1 MEKVLSVW
9 SMTLPQGD
17 PMTVNKKKPNPID
30 IHVGSRI
37 RLRRTM
43 LGMSQ
48 ERLGESLGITFQQI
62 QKYEKGTNRVGASR
76 LQNIS
81 SILNVPVSFFFEDAP
96 GEVQGEQPGMAEAAG
111 PNYVVDFLSSSEGPT
126 AESRLRAHRRPEG
139 PPQADRTRQGPG
151 CGRDRRLISPS
162 SYWAPDAGLKCHSR
176 QRGRHSWACPEHLR
190 AHPHCRD
197 AVMVGTSRP

>member
-1 MEKVLSVW
+1 MIE
-9 SMTLPQGD
+9 
-17 PMTVNKKKPNPID
+17 NKKKPNPID

-48 ERLGESLGITFQQI
+48 EKLGESLGITFQQI

-96 GEVQGEQPGMAEAAG
+96 GEHSGALTGGMSEASSS
-111 PNYVVDFLSSSEGPT
+111 NYVVDFLSSSEGLQLNRAFVKITDPKVRRKVVELVKALA
-126 AESRLRAHRRPEG
+126 AE
-139 PPQADRTRQGPG
+139 ADS
-151 CGRDRRLISPS
+151 D
-162 SYWAPDAGLKCHSR
+162 
-176 QRGRHSWACPEHLR
+176 
-190 AHPHCRD
+190 
-197 AVMVGTSRP
+197 

>member
-1 MEKVLSVW
+1 MIE
-9 SMTLPQGD
+9 
-17 PMTVNKKKPNPID
+17 NKKKPNPID

-48 ERLGESLGITFQQI
+48 EKLGESLGITFQQI

-96 GEVQGEQPGMAEAAG
+96 GEQSGQAGTAEASSS
-111 PNYVVDFLSSSEGPT
+111 NYVVD
-126 AESRLRAHRRPEG
+126 
-139 PPQADRTRQGPG
+139 
-151 CGRDRRLISPS
+151 
-162 SYWAPDAGLKCHSR
+162 
-176 QRGRHSWACPEHLR
+176 
-190 AHPHCRD
+190 
-197 AVMVGTSRP
+197 